1 MYDFLLQM
9 HSSFHVIIHQRIL
22 SMSQPIYLVVGT
34 NRPNSASK
42 SFARYYQGYLQG
54 LQQHAEI
61 LDLAD
66 LPKDFAFSALY
77 KNSGKNEV
85 FNTFQTRIDAA
96 EKFIFIVPE
105 YNHSFP
111 GVLKTF
117 LDGLFRSATPRFCG
131 RISTRCAQSV
141 LWFYWSGASPNRARG
156 GWRISAA
163 AAGASCG
170 AGAALAGPE
179 LASMKFSTRGR
190 MFRRQLRP
198 AKMP

>member
-1 MYDFLLQM
+1 
-9 HSSFHVIIHQRIL
+9 
-22 SMSQPIYLVVGT
+22 MSQPIYLVVGT

-117 LDGLFRSATPRFCG
+117 LDGLRYPDTFHGKKVALVGLSAGVIGNAVGLSHLNDILSYMGADVLGLRLKLGQFYLHFTENTLTNPVYHQFLEKQA
-131 RISTRCAQSV
+131 AQFIR
-141 LWFYWSGASPNRARG
+141 W
-156 GWRISAA
+156 
-163 AAGASCG
+163 
-170 AGAALAGPE
+170 
-179 LASMKFSTRGR
+179 
-190 MFRRQLRP
+190 
-198 AKMP
+198 